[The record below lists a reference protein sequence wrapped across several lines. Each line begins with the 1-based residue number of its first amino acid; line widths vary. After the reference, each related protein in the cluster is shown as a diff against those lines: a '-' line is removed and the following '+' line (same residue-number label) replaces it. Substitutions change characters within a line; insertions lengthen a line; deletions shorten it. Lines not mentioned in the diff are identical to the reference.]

1 MTQTVRPAA
10 PLPARRSRWPWLAWA
25 AAVLLI
31 VVWWTLYQ
39 SRWFLIEDVKVTG
52 VKRLTVQAVLS
63 QAHVELGQPLMS
75 ADPHKVHDLIVALP
89 AVRQVVVERGW
100 PHTLLIHVSER
111 QPVAV
116 VPAKGAYIWVDE
128 EGHVAGSSKV
138 RPPHKVVI
146 RAKPETE
153 AIRAA
158 LNVYAGIPSRWGV
171 LGVAAKTQ
179 DSVMVQLHRNRWVL
193 FGSAENL
200 ELKIKVADA
209 LLLKGHK
216 VINVTAPYNPT
227 VKQSL
232 G

>member
-1 MTQTVRPAA
+1 MPVPT
-10 PLPARRSRWPWLAWA
+10 RRSRLPWLAWA
-25 AAVLLI
+25 VAVLI
-31 VVWWTLYQ
+31 IIIWWTLYQ

-52 VKRLTVQAVLS
+52 VKRLTVESVLS
-63 QAHVELGQPLMS
+63 QAHVQLGQPLMS
-75 ADPHKVHDLIVALP
+75 ADPHRVHDLIVALP

-116 VPAKGAYIWVDE
+116 VPTQGRYVLVDE
-128 EGHVAGSSKV
+128 QGHVAGNAKV

-158 LNVYAGIPSRWGV
+158 LTVYAGIPSRWGV
-171 LGVAAKTQ
+171 LGLAAKTQ

-193 FGSAENL
+193 FGSDEDLA
-200 ELKIKVADA
+200 LKVKVAGA
-209 LLLKGHK
+209 LLVKGNN
-216 VINVTAPYNPT
+216 VINVSAPYNPT
-227 VKQSL
+227 VKKSL
-232 G
+232 N